1 MQVRITLGQRMFRV
15 RDDVASGSVVASA
28 VIRPGGEVMRILS
41 ANCLAQIRVMQP
53 ARSRPWH
60 RAASASRAVRVFDGW
75 VSLKSLEDYVTRPKR
90 LSRRVYALLT
100 PFAQGVSGSF
110 RPHRR
115 MALPRSLFGLVEMVV
130 SVD

>member
-1 MQVRITLGQRMFRV
+1 MLDRITLGQRMFRV

-28 VIRPGGEVMRILS
+28 VIRPGGRGHENFVSKLS
-41 ANCLAQIRVMQP
+41 CANTGDAARPVASLAPGRV
-53 ARSRPWH
+53 
-60 RAASASRAVRVFDGW
+60 ASRAVRVFDAW
-75 VSLKSLEDYVTRPKR
+75 ASLKSLEDCVTRPKR

-115 MALPRSLFGLVEMVV
+115 MALPRSLFGLVEMVAA
-130 SVD
+130 VD